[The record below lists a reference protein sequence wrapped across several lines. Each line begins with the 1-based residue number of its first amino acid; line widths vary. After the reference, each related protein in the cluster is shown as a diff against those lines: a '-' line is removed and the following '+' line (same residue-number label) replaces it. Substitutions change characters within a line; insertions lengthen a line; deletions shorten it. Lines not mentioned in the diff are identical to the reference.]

1 MTATNNKCFKI
12 FFNEVE
18 NRIDPNPY
26 NPIRLNTIKKIK
38 KTKYELLPLKEVA
51 LFKKETTKQNK
62 ENLPYLGLENIE
74 SNTGKFISSLEK
86 KESFGTASKF
96 KKGNILFPRLR
107 PYLNKVHLAKFDGY
121 CSTEFYIL
129 EVQKCLSEYLFAF
142 LISNLIVNQTSY
154 LITGNTLP
162 RLQTKDV
169 ENLLIPIP
177 PKKTQE
183 QIIKIMGSAYKEKR
197 QKENQA
203 DELLNSIDDYTL
215 NKLGIKMPETKD
227 KICFAINSKEATN
240 RLDSHYNQPKFKEIK
255 NAFEKGKY
263 KTKEFEGVIKNI
275 NYGTIPKDY
284 SNTGIPL
291 LKIGNLKPNEIITN
305 ELSYIPDFPE
315 EKDKQKIT
323 QKDDLLISQLGTVG
337 ITAPI
342 TKKEEGFLYG
352 SFILRLQILQGNP
365 MFFSIILNS
374 SIGKTQFQRDMTTA
388 TVRANT
394 SIPAVKS
401 IKIPIPPLAIQN
413 KIAEGVKNRNGKAKK
428 LKSEAESA
436 IKNAK
441 EKIEKII
448 LT

>member
-1 MTATNNKCFKI
+1 M
-12 FFNEVE
+12 E
-18 NRIDPNPY
+18 
-26 NPIRLNTIKKIK
+26 
-38 KTKYELLPLKEVA
+38 
-51 LFKKETTKQNK
+51 
-62 ENLPYLGLENIE
+62 
-74 SNTGKFISSLEK
+74 
-86 KESFGTASKF
+86 
-96 KKGNILFPRLR
+96 
-107 PYLNKVHLAKFDGY
+107 
-121 CSTEFYIL
+121 
-129 EVQKCLSEYLFAF
+129 
-142 LISNLIVNQTSY
+142 
-154 LITGNTLP
+154 
-162 RLQTKDV
+162 
-169 ENLLIPIP
+169 
-177 PKKTQE
+177 
-183 QIIKIMGSAYKEKR
+183 SAYKEKE